1 MSGLPAAVKIVRIA
15 MIIMAA
21 SRGVVVLNNTTVLLA
36 HTNLIPAWLFH

>member
-21 SRGVVVLNNTTVLLA
+21 SRGIVVLNNTAVLLA